1 MSILL
6 YNNDLDT
13 FRDLYRTPYEN
24 VDEYVDPA
32 DDLSPYDVLYFVN
45 LTDVFTIAKRRSSL
59 RARFARDA
67 EGRPLVENLAMTDD
81 ERDWFDDIMPIGSAA
96 IFKKL
101 SAFAKGIQ
109 HAHKY
114 GVTFGGKVAVGTI
127 ESIAGNII
135 SDSSLSLTPS
145 ALKGYKLV
153 LTSGTEDLINQEQL
167 ILDNTANTITVQVP
181 WEQDVTGLS
190 FNIYNPSEDYVLY
203 TVRLD
208 TNWDLNMIHNVES
221 SVMEAMISYA
231 LKEWYLINR
240 YMDDYAIEDAKFKSY
255 LSQIKSSLDQGVNT
269 TERPMDMFGV

>member
-32 DDLSPYDVLYFVN
+32 DDLSPYDILYFVN

-59 RARFARDA
+59 RARFAKDP
-67 EGRPLVENLAMTDD
+67 EGKPLVENLAMTDD
-81 ERDWFDDIMPIGSAA
+81 ERDWYDDIMPIGSAL

-101 SAFAKGIQ
+101 SAFAKGIK

-114 GVTFGGKVAVGTI
+114 GVTFGGKVVTGTI

-135 SDSSLSLTPS
+135 SNSSLSLTPS
-145 ALKGYKLV
+145 VLKGYKLV
-153 LTSGTEDLINQEQL
+153 LTSGSEDVIDQEQV
-167 ILDNTANTITVQVP
+167 IIDNTANTITVQSP
-181 WEQDVTGLS
+181 WKQDVTGLS
-190 FNIYNPSEDYVLY
+190 FSVYNPSEDYVLY
-203 TVRLD
+203 TVKLNS
-208 TNWDLNMIHNVES
+208 NWDLNLIHNVES
-221 SVMEAMISYA
+221 SIQEAMISYV

-240 YMDDYAIEDAKFKSY
+240 YMDDFAIEDAKFNNY
-255 LSQIKSSLDQGVNT
+255 LTQIKSSLEQGIKT
-269 TERPMDMFGV
+269 TGRPMDMFAV